1 MEILEVKQAD
11 LKDMFKEA
19 FKSVY
24 TSTVV
29 VLPNTLSPTPST
41 YSATW
46 THGPH
51 YPGPSAYLIDSEET
65 PENTKGDHEAPEP
78 ADEGDIQMEYS
89 SD

>member
-1 MEILEVKQAD
+1 VEILEVKQAD

-19 FKSVY
+19 FKSVC
-24 TSTVV
+24 TSRVV

-41 YSATW
+41 TW

-51 YPGPSAYLIDSEET
+51 SPGPSAYLIECAET
-65 PENTKGDHEAPEP
+65 PENTEGEHDASEL